1 MENKVVAINENG
13 NKVEIEVFLS
23 FEVEELN
30 KKYVA
35 YTINDDK
42 KSEEVPVFISEY
54 EGNKLKSI
62 PPSESKLVMECYNE
76 AKNLI
81 EE

>member
-42 KSEEVPVFISEY
+42 KNEEVPVFISEY

-62 PPSESKLVMECYNE
+62 PTSESKLVMECYNE